1 LISIAYAIFLL
12 VGTSFYAV
20 SEGYG
25 WSKGHFYA
33 VNVGLNIGWN
43 WDEEESDGSKTF
55 SIFYFLTGYTALALF
70 VVFIGEQ
77 TYSGE
82 RRRKALVRHLEC
94 VELQRE
100 VEEGLAQPESFFQ
113 ACLRVFRQHAIPLH
127 LVVVFLLYVAVGVI
141 WSTLVVEEFS
151 VLDGFYF
158 ILSSLS
164 AGGMY
169 SLPDDS
175 PEYLYGVTGIFT
187 AIGIPFMALTFS
199 LLVFSLI
206 LPASHDDLLKALRSP
221 VSQEERKLAKELLWG
236 AAASAKEG
244 VEEGGS
250 DKTAASSSRGD
261 QPLPLTPTSP
271 SQQAQ
276 AQAQAQDKGDAG
288 ALTAS
293 ELLTVL
299 ALRSGLSDDPQLL
312 VYLFK
317 AHMVPSTIQPP
328 QTPRGQQP

>member
-1 LISIAYAIFLL
+1 VKEAALSSSMWQWGLIAVLYSTFLL
-12 VGTSFYAV
+12 VGTLFYTYY
-20 SEGYG
+20 EGYG

-33 VNVGLNIGWN
+33 VNVGLNIGWG
-43 WDEEESDGSKTF
+43 WTEEESDGSKAF
-55 SIFYFLTGYTALALF
+55 SIIYLLVGFTLLALF
-70 VVFIGEQ
+70 VVIIGEQ

-82 RRRKALVRHLEC
+82 QRRKALVRHLEY
-94 VELQRE
+94 VELKRE
-100 VEEGLAQPESFFQ
+100 VEAGLVQPESLGQ
-113 ACLRVFRQHAIPLH
+113 HLLRFFRQHTIPLH
-127 LVVVFLLYVAVGVI
+127 LFVAWLLYVAVGVI

-175 PEYLYGVTGIFT
+175 PEYLYGITGIFT
-187 AIGIPFMALTFS
+187 AIGIPLMALTFG

-206 LPASHDDLLKALRSP
+206 LPFSHDDLLRALVKA
-221 VSQEERKLAKELLWG
+221 VSQEEHKLAKVLLW
-236 AAASAKEG
+236 
-244 VEEGGS
+244 GS
-250 DKTAASSSRGD
+250 DKTALSTSEDGQLLAPS
-261 QPLPLTPTSP
+261 SP
-271 SQQAQ
+271 SQQQ
-276 AQAQAQDKGDAG
+276 QTLAQDHQGG
-288 ALTAS
+288 TLSAS

-317 AHMVPSTIQPP
+317 AHMVPTTLQP
-328 QTPRGQQP
+328 QHH